1 MSNTYT
7 NTSMEI
13 KARLDIV
20 DLINEHVSLAR
31 RGRNYWG
38 LCPFHSEKTPSF
50 SVNPEKQMFY
60 CFGCKEAGD
69 VFSFAMKINNIGFRA
84 AKDILAVKA
93 GVGKIDRETRQHIW
107 NIQKQHA
114 EVEAIAQKLQQILD
128 DEIKRLRLLEKWCDR
143 VIAHVC
149 TEQVLDIP
157 AVSWAVKKKDII
169 SFYLDEMVKSDAS
182 QQLILVR
189 ATKEIIKW
197 R

>member
-1 MSNTYT
+1 MIKTYYNTT
-7 NTSMEI
+7 VEI

-20 DLINEHVSLAR
+20 DLISEHVRLAR

-69 VFSFAMKINNIGFRA
+69 IFTFAMKINNIGFRA

-93 GVGKIDRETRQHIW
+93 GVGEEINRETCQHIW

-114 EVEAIAQKLQQILD
+114 EVEAIAQKLQQIID
-128 DEIKRLRLLEKWCDR
+128 DEIKRLRLIEKWCHR

-157 AVSWAVKKKDII
+157 VVSWAVKKKGYNKLL
-169 SFYLDEMVKSDAS
+169 FG
-182 QQLILVR
+182 
-189 ATKEIIKW
+189 
-197 R
+197 